1 MKLLLDMP
9 LSPDIAAW
17 LRGLG
22 HDAVHASEIAAQGM
36 AGEDVMRLAAEES
49 RVLVTAGLDF
59 DRLLELWSGKGQKV
73 ILLRGTD
80 YSPEESKEAV
90 SRGLEAIGRER
101 FAPSFVVVGRGAG
114 SKGKSME

>member
-1 MKLLLDMP
+1 MKLLLDTP
-9 LSPDIAAW
+9 LSPDVAAW

-36 AGEDVMRLAAEES
+36 ADEDLMRLAAAES

-73 ILLRGTD
+73 ILLRGAD

-90 SRGLEAIGRER
+90 SRGLEAIDREKY
-101 FAPSFVVVGRGAG
+101 APSIVVVGRGTG
-114 SKGKSME
+114 GKCGAPE